1 MKWHRKEPSNRWI
14 IGKLNDMP
22 IRRKLIALFIFC
34 ILFPLVSCRY
44 RLQDLEMSPENNEKD
59 LQVSPSF

>member
-34 ILFPLVSCRY
+34 ILFPLLITDTLV
-44 RLQDLEMSPENNEKD
+44 L
-59 LQVSPSF
+59 